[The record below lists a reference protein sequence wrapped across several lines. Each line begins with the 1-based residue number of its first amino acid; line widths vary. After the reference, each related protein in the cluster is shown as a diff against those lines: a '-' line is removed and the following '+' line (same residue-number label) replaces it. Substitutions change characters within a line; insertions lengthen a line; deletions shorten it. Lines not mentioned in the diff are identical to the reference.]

1 MNEKDV
7 MMKLHSLYA
16 DLKNTGENKYTKE
29 KWGIIKQINKIRWL
43 TSQGSYA
50 HCTFEIIE
58 NKFCIWQ
65 DFCMNIG
72 SYINIYNRWHD

>member
-29 KWGIIKQINKIRWL
+29 K
-43 TSQGSYA
+43 
-50 HCTFEIIE
+50 
-58 NKFCIWQ
+58 
-65 DFCMNIG
+65 
-72 SYINIYNRWHD
+72 